1 MYSLGNMGVNSMGYS
16 IKFGR
21 GGVGGGGGSQQAP
34 VTLAGTSFN
43 IFTIIIHVSSKD

>member
-21 GGVGGGGGSQQAP
+21 DGVGGGGQS
-34 VTLAGTSFN
+34 TSTCEFGRH
-43 IFTIIIHVSSKD
+43 IF

>member
-21 GGVGGGGGSQQAP
+21 GGVGGGA
-34 VTLAGTSFN
+34 VNKHL
-43 IFTIIIHVSSKD
+43 

>member
-1 MYSLGNMGVNSMGYS
+1 MYSIGNLGVNSMGYS

-21 GGVGGGGGSQQAP
+21 GGVGGGGSQQAP
-34 VTLAGTSFN
+34 VNLAGTSFT

>member
-21 GGVGGGGGSQQAP
+21 GGVGGGGA
-34 VTLAGTSFN
+34 VNKHL
-43 IFTIIIHVSSKD
+43 